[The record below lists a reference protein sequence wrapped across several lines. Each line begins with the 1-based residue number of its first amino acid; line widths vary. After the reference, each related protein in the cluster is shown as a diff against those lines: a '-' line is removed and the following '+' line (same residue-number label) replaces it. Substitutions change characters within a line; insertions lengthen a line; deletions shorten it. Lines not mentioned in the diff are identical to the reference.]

1 MDWQRTYREY
11 ASQSARYLSMVLCD
25 KISHTDWETDGP
37 RTDDW
42 TLDDEIADAW
52 EHLKK
57 CMAHLDSA
65 NREEIPV

>member
-1 MDWQRTYREY
+1 MDWQKTYREF
-11 ASQSARYLSMVLCD
+11 AAQSAAYLSKVLRD
-25 KISHTDWETDGP
+25 EVKHEMWESEG

-57 CMAHLDSA
+57 CMAHLDA
-65 NREEIPV
+65 LHREEIPV

>member
-1 MDWQRTYREY
+1 MDWQKTYREF
-11 ASQSARYLSMVLCD
+11 AAQSAAYLSKVLRD
-25 KISHTDWETDGP
+25 EVDPMNWESDA

-57 CMAHLDSA
+57 CMAHLDA
-65 NREEIPV
+65 LHRGDIPV

>member
-1 MDWQRTYREY
+1 MDWQKTYREF
-11 ASQSARYLSMVLCD
+11 AAQSSAYLSKVLRD
-25 KISHTDWETDGP
+25 AIPHDDWEAEA

-57 CMAHLDSA
+57 CMAHLDA
-65 NREEIPV
+65 LHREDIPV